1 MERLGL
7 GTKSTRHEI
16 LKKLYDRK
24 FIEGKY
30 PRPTTSG
37 RAVIEALEDHA
48 ERITQPEMTAHLEA
62 DMEGIAT
69 GVRAREDVVR
79 ESQQMLSEVLETLE
93 ANREAIGQEIEAAL
107 REQNYIG
114 KCNVCNEGNLTVI
127 RSRRGSRFLGCDRY
141 PACRNTHP
149 LPQIGIR
156 SEEHTSELQSPY
168 DLVCR
173 LLIEKK

>member
-37 RAVIEALEDHA
+37 RAVIEALEDPA

-69 GVRAREDVVR
+69 GVRAREDVGR
-79 ESQQMLSEVLETLE
+79 ESQQMLSEGRETLQT
-93 ANREAIGQEIEAAL
+93 NREPIGQEIDA
-107 REQNYIG
+107 G
-114 KCNVCNEGNLTVI
+114 
-127 RSRRGSRFLGCDRY
+127 
-141 PACRNTHP
+141 
-149 LPQIGIR
+149 
-156 SEEHTSELQSPY
+156 
-168 DLVCR
+168 
-173 LLIEKK
+173 